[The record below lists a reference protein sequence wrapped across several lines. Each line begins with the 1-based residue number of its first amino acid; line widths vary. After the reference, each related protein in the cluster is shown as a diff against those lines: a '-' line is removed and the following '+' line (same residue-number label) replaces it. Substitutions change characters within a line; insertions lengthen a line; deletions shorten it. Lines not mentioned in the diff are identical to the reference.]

1 MMHQPPIPII
11 LDVDTGLDDALALTL
26 AVRTPAVDLVAV
38 TTVAG
43 NINVYKATANTLAV
57 LDYLGASDVPVHRG
71 ASRPLVEPP
80 FDASDV
86 HGVTGLGDA
95 RLTESAREVG
105 ADRGPA
111 AIIRLAKARPGE
123 LTLVCVGP
131 LTNLAIALNV
141 EPDLKQ
147 WLKRVVIMGGAY
159 RVPGN
164 TRPWGEFNIL
174 LDPDAAEQVFEAG
187 LPDLLAIGLDVSHQT
202 ALTRPQFEALS
213 ASDRPEAH
221 LVAQIVR
228 YTFVGRQRDLFYL
241 HDPLALGTGI
251 DPSLVETET
260 GRIEV
265 VTEGPERG
273 RTRFHPGE
281 GSTKVAFGV
290 DAPRFVGMF
299 GDALGIADLVGA

>member
-1 MMHQPPIPII
+1 MTQHPVPII
-11 LDVDTGLDDALALTL
+11 LDVDTGLDDALALIL
-26 AVRTPAVDLVAV
+26 AVRSPLVDLVAV

-43 NINVYKATANTLAV
+43 NVNISKATANTLAM
-57 LDYLGASDVPVHRG
+57 LDYLEATDIPVHRG
-71 ASRPLVEPP
+71 ASRPLVQPP

-86 HGVTGLGDA
+86 HGVSGLGNA
-95 RLTESAREVG
+95 RLTESARDVG

-123 LTLVCVGP
+123 LTLVCTGP

-141 EPDLKQ
+141 EPELKH

-174 LDPDAAEQVFEAG
+174 LDPDAADQVFAAD

-202 ALTRPQFEALS
+202 VLNRRHFEAM
-213 ASDRPEAH
+213 AESDHPEAS
-221 LVAQIVR
+221 LVAKIVE
-228 YTFVGRQRDLFYL
+228 YTFIDRQRDIFYL
-241 HDPLALGTGI
+241 HDPLALGAGI
-251 DPSLVETET
+251 DGSLVRAET
-260 GRIEV
+260 GKVAV

-273 RTRFHPGE
+273 RTLFHPGE
-281 GSTKVAFGV
+281 GTTKVAFGV
-290 DAPRFVGMF
+290 DAQRFLEMF
-299 GDALGIADLVGA
+299 GEALGVAHLVRG

>member
-1 MMHQPPIPII
+1 MMQQQPIPII
-11 LDVDTGLDDALALTL
+11 LDVDTGLDDALALIL
-26 AVRTPAVDLVAV
+26 AVRTPAVDIVAV

-43 NINVYKATANTLAV
+43 NVNVYKATANTLAV
-57 LDYLGASDVPVHRG
+57 LDYLGASDIPVHRG

-80 FDASDV
+80 FDATDV

-95 RLTESAREVG
+95 RLSESARDVG

-141 EPDLKQ
+141 EPDLKH

-174 LDPDAAEQVFEAG
+174 LDPDAAQQVFEAG
-187 LPDLLAIGLDVSHQT
+187 FPDLLAIGLDVSHQT
-202 ALTRPQFEALS
+202 VLNRSHFEALS
-213 ASDRPEAH
+213 ASDHPEAE

-228 YTFVGRQRDLFYL
+228 YTFVGRKRDLFYL
-241 HDPLALGTGI
+241 HDPLALGAGI
-251 DPSLVETET
+251 DDSIVDVET
-260 GRIEV
+260 GRV
-265 VTEGPERG
+265 NVLTQGPERG
-273 RTRFHPGE
+273 RTEFYSGE
-281 GSTKVAFGV
+281 GTTKVAFGV
-290 DAPRFVGMF
+290 NARRFVDMF
-299 GDALGIADLVGA
+299 GEALGIAHLVGG

>member
-1 MMHQPPIPII
+1 MTQQHPIPII

-38 TTVAG
+38 TTLAG
-43 NINVYKATANTLAV
+43 NVNVYKATANTLAV
-57 LDYLGASDVPVHRG
+57 LDYLGATDIPVHRG

-95 RLTESAREVG
+95 RLAESAREVG

-141 EPDLKQ
+141 EPDLKH

-174 LDPDAAEQVFEAG
+174 LDPDAAAQVFAAD

-202 ALTRPQFEALS
+202 ILTRQHFEALS
-213 ASDRPEAH
+213 ATVRPEAR

-228 YTFVGRQRDLFYL
+228 YTFIGRQKDQFYL

-251 DPSLVETET
+251 DESFVETES

-265 VTEGPERG
+265 VTAGPERG
-273 RTRFHPGE
+273 RTIFHPGE
-281 GSTKVAFGV
+281 GRAKVAFGV
-290 DAPRFVGMF
+290 DARRFIDMF